1 MTTLNVTGLESL
13 LGELGLQTPA
23 PKFETADV
31 LNKPLD
37 IGRIYLA
44 SILSA
49 VHECDPVTAYKA
61 IQWPNNV
68 DNGDLA
74 AILPKLSQGSDS
86 KSLAIDLVQKVRATF
101 SVVRL
106 ASGA

>member
-1 MTTLNVTGLESL
+1 MTTLNVTGLETL

-37 IGRIYLA
+37 IGRCYLA
-44 SILSA
+44 SIITGL
-49 VHECDPVTAYKA
+49 HQCDPVTAYKA

-74 AILPKLSQGSDS
+74 AILPKLDQGSDF
-86 KSLAIDLVQKVRATF
+86 KALAMEMMQKVR
-101 SVVRL
+101 
-106 ASGA
+106 